1 MEVGVGQAEL
11 QAHSRQHSKLSAL
24 PSYAEFMTIRNSNNN
39 NNASRRSS
47 GHTERYNK
55 NSEIL
60 EKLQIF

>member
-24 PSYAEFMTIRNSNNN
+24 PSYAEFMTIRNN

-47 GHTERYNK
+47 GHTVR
-55 NSEIL
+55 
-60 EKLQIF
+60 